1 MKKLV
6 EMIEKLN
13 KKYKFSEEELTAL
26 EGLINE
32 LANASGEEVSMVEE
46 TAVPDENAMPKETE
60 PE

>member
-26 EGLINE
+26 EDLINE
-32 LANASGEEVSMVEE
+32 LSNASGEEVSMVEE
-46 TAVPDENAMPKETE
+46 TAVPDENAMPEETE

>member
-26 EGLINE
+26 EDLINE
-32 LANASGEEVSMVEE
+32 LANSLGEEVSMVEE
-46 TAVPDENAMPKETE
+46 NAVPDENAMPEETE

>member
-26 EGLINE
+26 EDLINE

-46 TAVPDENAMPKETE
+46 NAIPDENAMPEETE

>member
-26 EGLINE
+26 EDLINE

-46 TAVPDENAMPKETE
+46 TAVPDENAMPEETE

>member
-26 EGLINE
+26 EDLINE

-46 TAVPDENAMPKETE
+46 TAVPDENAMPEETE
-60 PE
+60 PA